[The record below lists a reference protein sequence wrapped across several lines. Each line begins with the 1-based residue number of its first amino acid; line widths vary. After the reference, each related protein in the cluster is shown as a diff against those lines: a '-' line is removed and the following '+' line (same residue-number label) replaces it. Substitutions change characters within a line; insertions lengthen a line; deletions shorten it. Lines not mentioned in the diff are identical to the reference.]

1 MLKVAQMELT
11 NKRVILQRVWM
22 DENQSTGSLIV
33 LDKLG
38 QPIYISPCIER
49 GDRNNEQNV
58 SNVPTGTYPLVW
70 ESSPKFGM
78 AWELKDVPGRSE
90 CKIHA
95 ANLWD
100 QINGCIAPG
109 TYLGELNNDGYYD
122 TLASGDALKRFNS
135 SLHDVEGEG
144 TTITIFNSYL

>member
-1 MLKVAQMELT
+1 MS
-11 NKRVILQRVWM
+11 KRVVLQRVWM

-33 LDKLG
+33 LDKFR

-49 GDRNNEQNV
+49 GDRNNERNV

-70 ESSPKFGM
+70 ENSPKFGM
-78 AWELKDVPGRSE
+78 VWELKDVPNRSE

-95 ANLWD
+95 ANMWD
-100 QINGCIAPG
+100 EINGCIAPG
-109 TYLGELNNDGYYD
+109 TYLGELNADGYYD
-122 TLASGDALKRFNS
+122 TMSSGDALKRFH
-135 SLHDVEGEG
+135 LALTDVQEQG

>member
-1 MLKVAQMELT
+1 M
-11 NKRVILQRVWM
+11 NKKVILQRVWM
-22 DENQSTGSLIV
+22 DNNQSTGSLIV
-33 LDKLG
+33 LDEFR

-58 SNVPTGTYPLVW
+58 SNVPTGTYPLVY
-70 ESSPKFGM
+70 ELSPKFGM
-78 AWELKDVPGRSE
+78 VWELKDVPNRSE

-95 ANLWD
+95 ANMWD

-122 TLASGDALKRFNS
+122 TLASGDALKRFNKT
-135 SLHDVEGEG
+135 LEDVEGVG

>member
-1 MLKVAQMELT
+1 MS
-11 NKRVILQRVWM
+11 KRVVLQRVWM

-33 LDKLG
+33 LDKFR

-49 GDRNNEQNV
+49 GDRNNERNV

-78 AWELKDVPGRSE
+78 AWELKDVPNRSE

-95 ANLWD
+95 ANMWD
-100 QINGCIAPG
+100 EINGCIAPG
-109 TYLGELNNDGYYD
+109 TYLGELNADGYYD
-122 TLASGDALKRFNS
+122 TLASGDSLKRFH
-135 SLHDVEGEG
+135 LALEDMQEQG

>member
-33 LDKLG
+33 LDKFR

-49 GDRNNEQNV
+49 GDRNNERNV

>member
-1 MLKVAQMELT
+1 MT
-11 NKRVILQRVWM
+11 KRVVLQRVWM
-22 DENQSTGSLIV
+22 DDNQSTGSLIV
-33 LDKLG
+33 LDELR

-70 ESSPKFGM
+70 ENSPKFGM
-78 AWELKDVPGRSE
+78 VWELKDVPNRSE

-95 ANLWD
+95 ANMWN

-109 TYLGELNNDGYYD
+109 TYLGEINEDGYYD
-122 TLASGDALKRFNS
+122 TLSSGEALKRFH
-135 SLHDVEGEG
+135 LALEDMQEQG

>member
-1 MLKVAQMELT
+1 VRE
-11 NKRVILQRVWM
+11 VVLQRVWM
-22 DENQSTGSLIV
+22 DDNQSTGSLIV
-33 LDKLG
+33 LDELR

-70 ESSPKFGM
+70 ENSPKFGM
-78 AWELKDVPGRSE
+78 VWELKDVPNRSE

-95 ANLWD
+95 ANMWN

-109 TYLGELNNDGYYD
+109 TYLGEINNDGYYD
-122 TLASGDALKRFNS
+122 TLASGDALKRFH
-135 SLHDVEGEG
+135 LALEDMQEQG

>member
-1 MLKVAQMELT
+1 MEKT
-11 NKRVILQRVWM
+11 KIKKVILQRVWM
-22 DENQSTGSLIV
+22 DDNQSTGSLIV
-33 LDKLG
+33 LDELR

-70 ESSPKFGM
+70 ENSPKFGM
-78 AWELKDVPGRSE
+78 VWELKDVPNRSE

-95 ANLWD
+95 ANMWN

-109 TYLGELNNDGYYD
+109 TYLGEINEDGYYD
-122 TLASGDALKRFNS
+122 TLSSGDALKRFH
-135 SLHDVEGEG
+135 LALEDMQEQG

>member
-1 MLKVAQMELT
+1 MK
-11 NKRVILQRVWM
+11 KRVVLQRVWM
-22 DENQSTGSLIV
+22 DDNQSTGSLIV
-33 LDKLG
+33 LDDLR

-70 ESSPKFGM
+70 ENSPKFGM
-78 AWELKDVPGRSE
+78 VWELKDVPNRSE

-95 ANLWD
+95 ANMWN

-109 TYLGELNNDGYYD
+109 TYLGEINEDGYYD
-122 TLASGDALKRFNS
+122 TLSSGEALKRFH
-135 SLHDVEGEG
+135 LALEDMQEQG

>member
-1 MLKVAQMELT
+1 MEKT
-11 NKRVILQRVWM
+11 KRKKVILQRIWM
-22 DENQSTGSLIV
+22 DDNQSTGSLIV
-33 LDKLG
+33 LDELR

-58 SNVPTGTYPLVW
+58 SNVPTGTYPLIW

-78 AWELKDVPGRSE
+78 VWELKDVPNRSE

-95 ANLWD
+95 ANMWN
-100 QINGCIAPG
+100 QIKGCIAPG
-109 TYLGELNNDGYYD
+109 TYLGELNDDGYYD
-122 TLASGDALKRFNS
+122 TLSSGEALKRFH
-135 SLHDVEGEG
+135 LALEDMQEQG

>member
-1 MLKVAQMELT
+1 MEKT
-11 NKRVILQRVWM
+11 KIKKVILQRVWM
-22 DENQSTGSLIV
+22 DDNQSTGSLIV
-33 LDKLG
+33 LDDLR

-70 ESSPKFGM
+70 ENSPKFGM
-78 AWELKDVPGRSE
+78 VWELKDVPNRSE

-95 ANLWD
+95 ANMWN

-109 TYLGELNNDGYYD
+109 TYLGEINEDGYYD
-122 TLASGDALKRFNS
+122 TLSSGEALKRFH
-135 SLHDVEGEG
+135 LALEDMQEQG

>member
-1 MLKVAQMELT
+1 MEKT
-11 NKRVILQRVWM
+11 KSKKVILQRVWM
-22 DENQSTGSLIV
+22 DDNQSTGSLIV
-33 LDKLG
+33 LDELR

-58 SNVPTGTYPLVW
+58 SNVPTGTYPLIW

-78 AWELKDVPGRSE
+78 VWELKDVPNRSE

-95 ANLWD
+95 ANMWN

-109 TYLGELNNDGYYD
+109 TYLGELNDDGYYD
-122 TLASGDALKRFNS
+122 TLSSGEALKRFH
-135 SLHDVEGEG
+135 LALEDMQEQG

>member
-1 MLKVAQMELT
+1 ME
-11 NKRVILQRVWM
+11 KAKIKKVILQRVWM
-22 DENQSTGSLIV
+22 DDNQSTGSLIV
-33 LDKLG
+33 LDELR

-70 ESSPKFGM
+70 ENSPKFGM
-78 AWELKDVPGRSE
+78 VWELKDLPNRSE

-95 ANLWD
+95 ANMWN

-109 TYLGELNNDGYYD
+109 TYLGEINEDGYYD
-122 TLASGDALKRFNS
+122 TLSSGDALKRFH
-135 SLHDVEGEG
+135 LALEDMQEQG

>member
-1 MLKVAQMELT
+1 MELT

-58 SNVPTGTYPLVW
+58 SNVPTGTYPLVY
-70 ESSPKFGM
+70 ELSPKFGM
-78 AWELKDVPGRSE
+78 VWELKDVPGRSE

-135 SLHDVEGEG
+135 SLQDVEDKG

>member
-1 MLKVAQMELT
+1 MDEK
-11 NKRVILQRVWM
+11 KVILQRVWM
-22 DENQSTGSLIV
+22 DKNQSTGSLIV
-33 LDKLG
+33 LDKFR

-70 ESSPKFGM
+70 ENSPKFGM
-78 AWELKDVPGRSE
+78 VWELKNVPNRSE
-90 CKIHA
+90 CKIHV
-95 ANLWD
+95 ANMWD

-109 TYLGELNNDGYYD
+109 TYLGELNGDGYYD
-122 TLASGDALKRFNS
+122 TIASGEALKRFH
-135 SLHDVEGEG
+135 LALEDMQEQG

>member
-1 MLKVAQMELT
+1 MKKT
-11 NKRVILQRVWM
+11 KIKKVILQRVWM
-22 DENQSTGSLIV
+22 DDNQSTGSLIV
-33 LDKLG
+33 LDELR

-70 ESSPKFGM
+70 ENSPKFGM
-78 AWELKDVPGRSE
+78 VWELKDVPNRSE

-95 ANLWD
+95 ANMWN

-109 TYLGELNNDGYYD
+109 TYLGEINEDGYYD
-122 TLASGDALKRFNS
+122 TLSSGEALKRFH
-135 SLHDVEGEG
+135 LALEDMQEQG

>member
-1 MLKVAQMELT
+1 MEKT
-11 NKRVILQRVWM
+11 KIKKVILQRVWM
-22 DENQSTGSLIV
+22 DDNQSTGSLIV
-33 LDKLG
+33 LDDLR

-70 ESSPKFGM
+70 ENSPKFGM
-78 AWELKDVPGRSE
+78 VWELKDVPNRSE

-95 ANLWD
+95 ANMWD
-100 QINGCIAPG
+100 EINGCIAPG
-109 TYLGELNNDGYYD
+109 TYLGELNADGYYD
-122 TLASGDALKRFNS
+122 TLSSGDALKRFH
-135 SLHDVEGEG
+135 LALADVQEQG

>member
-1 MLKVAQMELT
+1 MS
-11 NKRVILQRVWM
+11 KRVVLQRVWM

-33 LDKLG
+33 LDKFR

-49 GDRNNEQNV
+49 GDRNNERNV

-70 ESSPKFGM
+70 ENSPKFGM
-78 AWELKDVPGRSE
+78 VWELKDVPNRSE

-95 ANLWD
+95 ANMWNE
-100 QINGCIAPG
+100 IGGCIAPG
-109 TYLGELNNDGYYD
+109 TYLGKLNADGYYD
-122 TLASGDALKRFNS
+122 TLASGDALKRFH
-135 SLHDVEGEG
+135 LALADVQEQG

>member
-1 MLKVAQMELT
+1 MEKT
-11 NKRVILQRVWM
+11 KIKKVILQRVWM
-22 DENQSTGSLIV
+22 DDNQSTGSLIV
-33 LDKLG
+33 LDELR

-70 ESSPKFGM
+70 ENSPKFGM
-78 AWELKDVPGRSE
+78 VWELKDVPNRSE

-95 ANLWD
+95 ANMWN

-109 TYLGELNNDGYYD
+109 TYLGEINKDGYYD
-122 TLASGDALKRFNS
+122 TLSSGEALKRFH
-135 SLHDVEGEG
+135 LALEDMQEQG

>member
-1 MLKVAQMELT
+1 MEKT
-11 NKRVILQRVWM
+11 KIKKVILQRVWM
-22 DENQSTGSLIV
+22 DDNQSTGSLIV
-33 LDKLG
+33 LDELR

-70 ESSPKFGM
+70 ENSPKFGM
-78 AWELKDVPGRSE
+78 VWELKDVPNRSE

-95 ANLWD
+95 ANMWN

-109 TYLGELNNDGYYD
+109 TYLGEINEDGYYD
-122 TLASGDALKRFNS
+122 TLSSGEALKRFH
-135 SLHDVEGEG
+135 LALEDMQEQG

>member
-1 MLKVAQMELT
+1 MS
-11 NKRVILQRVWM
+11 KRVILQRVWM

-33 LDKLG
+33 LDKFR

-49 GDRNNEQNV
+49 GDRNNKKNV

-70 ESSPKFGM
+70 EKSPKFGM
-78 AWELKDVPGRSE
+78 VWELKDVPNRSE
-90 CKIHA
+90 CKIHT
-95 ANLWD
+95 ANMWD

-109 TYLGELNNDGYYD
+109 TYLGELNSDGYYD
-122 TLASGDALKRFNS
+122 TLASKDALDRFHLALS
-135 SLHDVEGEG
+135 DMQEKG

>member
-1 MLKVAQMELT
+1 MKQT
-11 NKRVILQRVWM
+11 KIKKVILQRVWM
-22 DENQSTGSLIV
+22 DDNQSTGSLIV
-33 LDKLG
+33 LDDFR

-78 AWELKDVPGRSE
+78 VWELKDVPNRSE

-95 ANLWD
+95 ANMWN

-109 TYLGELNNDGYYD
+109 TYLGEINDDGYYD
-122 TLASGDALKRFNS
+122 TLSSGDALKRFH
-135 SLHDVEGEG
+135 LALEDMQEQG

>member
-1 MLKVAQMELT
+1 MEKT
-11 NKRVILQRVWM
+11 KIKKVILQRVWM
-22 DENQSTGSLIV
+22 DDNQSTGSLIV
-33 LDKLG
+33 LDDLR

-70 ESSPKFGM
+70 ENSPKFGM
-78 AWELKDVPGRSE
+78 VWELKDVPNRSE

-95 ANLWD
+95 ANMWN

-109 TYLGELNNDGYYD
+109 TYLGEINNDGYYD
-122 TLASGDALKRFNS
+122 TLASGEALKRFH
-135 SLHDVEGEG
+135 LALEDMQEQG

>member
-1 MLKVAQMELT
+1 MEKT
-11 NKRVILQRVWM
+11 KIKKVILQRVWM
-22 DENQSTGSLIV
+22 DDNQSTGSLIV
-33 LDKLG
+33 LDDLR

-70 ESSPKFGM
+70 ENSPKFGM
-78 AWELKDVPGRSE
+78 VWELKDVPNRSE

-95 ANLWD
+95 ANMWN

-109 TYLGELNNDGYYD
+109 TYLGEINNDEYYD
-122 TLASGDALKRFNS
+122 TLASGDALKRFH
-135 SLHDVEGEG
+135 LALQDMQEQG

>member
-1 MLKVAQMELT
+1 MS
-11 NKRVILQRVWM
+11 KRVVLQRVWM

-33 LDKLG
+33 LDKFR

-49 GDRNNEQNV
+49 GDRNNERNV

-78 AWELKDVPGRSE
+78 AWELKDVPNRSE

-95 ANLWD
+95 ANMWD
-100 QINGCIAPG
+100 EINGCIAPG
-109 TYLGELNNDGYYD
+109 TYLGELNADGYYD
-122 TLASGDALKRFNS
+122 TLASGDALKRFH
-135 SLHDVEGEG
+135 LALADVQEQG

>member
-1 MLKVAQMELT
+1 MEKT
-11 NKRVILQRVWM
+11 KIKKVILQRVWM
-22 DENQSTGSLIV
+22 DDNQSTGSLIV
-33 LDKLG
+33 LDDLR

-70 ESSPKFGM
+70 ENSPKFGM
-78 AWELKDVPGRSE
+78 VWELKDVPNRSE

-95 ANLWD
+95 ANMWN

-109 TYLGELNNDGYYD
+109 TYLGEINEDGYYD
-122 TLASGDALKRFNS
+122 TLSSGDALKRFH
-135 SLHDVEGEG
+135 LALEDMQEQG

>member
-1 MLKVAQMELT
+1 MS
-11 NKRVILQRVWM
+11 KRVVLQRVWM

-33 LDKLG
+33 LDKFR

-49 GDRNNEQNV
+49 GDRNNERNV

-70 ESSPKFGM
+70 ENSPKFGM
-78 AWELKDVPGRSE
+78 VWELKDVPNRSE

-95 ANLWD
+95 ANMWD
-100 QINGCIAPG
+100 EINGCIAPG
-109 TYLGELNNDGYYD
+109 TYLGELNADGYYD
-122 TLASGDALKRFNS
+122 TLASGDALKRFH
-135 SLHDVEGEG
+135 LALEDMQEQG

>member
-1 MLKVAQMELT
+1 MEKT
-11 NKRVILQRVWM
+11 KIKKVILQRVWM
-22 DENQSTGSLIV
+22 DDNQSTGSLIV
-33 LDKLG
+33 LDDLR

-70 ESSPKFGM
+70 ENSPKFGM
-78 AWELKDVPGRSE
+78 VWELKDVPNRSE

-95 ANLWD
+95 ANMWN

-109 TYLGELNNDGYYD
+109 TYLGEINEDGYYD
-122 TLASGDALKRFNS
+122 TLASGDALKRFH
-135 SLHDVEGEG
+135 LALEDMQEQG